1 MRRYLRVVLA
11 GLVALAVGS
20 LAASPAD
27 DDEPDP
33 ETVKEAQGMVVKLA
47 DAVAVGRA
55 DVKAQAEAIHKKFPD
70 SLKASM
76 WVFKPRRLGG
86 VGMGP
91 RGDGIQFKVGDIG
104 NPGSRNKF
112 TRKELAQLK
121 ADLVRAGRLSRA
133 MAEIAD
139 LYAPAKDTAEWK
151 KYVEEMKKGADQLI
165 EATNS
170 GDPLKVK
177 RAAAD
182 LSGSCTDCHAK
193 FR

>member
-1 MRRYLRVVLA
+1 MRRYPRVALA
-11 GLVALAVGS
+11 GLLALAVGS
-20 LAASPAD
+20 LAASAAD

-33 ETVKEAQGMVVKLA
+33 ATVKEAQGMVLKLA
-47 DAVAVGRA
+47 DAVAVKRA
-55 DVKAQAEAIHKKFPD
+55 DVKAQAEAIHQKFPG

-86 VGMGP
+86 VGIGP

-104 NPGSRNKF
+104 NPNSRNKF

-121 ADLVRAGRLSRA
+121 ADLIRAGHLSRA
-133 MAEIAD
+133 LAEVAD
-139 LYAPAKDTAEWK
+139 LYVPPKDAAEWK
-151 KYVEEMKKGADQLI
+151 KYVGEMKKGADQLV
-165 EATNS
+165 EAANS

-182 LSGSCTDCHAK
+182 LSGSCTDCHAR